1 MVINQIVDIKFTI
14 IDTCYGV
21 TKDGRLFNMKRGKE
35 LKKVVIG
42 TTIGYCI
49 EGKFQSLKKLRSKFK
64 KVEENICPF

>member
-1 MVINQIVDIKFTI
+1 MVINQVIDIKFRVC
-14 IDTCYGV
+14 DTCYGV

-49 EGKFQSLKKLRSKFK
+49 YGKFQSLKKLRSKLV
-64 KVEENICPF
+64 KVEEAYCPF